1 MEATDNGGTT
11 PIRAAIGSRERRRI
25 EPGTPTHT
33 GIVMP
38 PHRTAPHAVKVLDQG
53 GRVETHLGDRI
64 VSKHVFRWRI
74 ATVRSMLGAGCP
86 SG

>member
-38 PHRTAPHAVKVLDQG
+38 PHRTARG
-53 GRVETHLGDRI
+53 EGT
-64 VSKHVFRWRI
+64 
-74 ATVRSMLGAGCP
+74 
-86 SG
+86 